1 MSLDV
6 ASHHKYE
13 ASGKWTP
20 AGAATGAVV
29 AMIGGAIVGFVYGVV
44 LHHMPV
50 IYLSFLLTCG
60 AAIGAGM
67 AAQFGARSGSIR
79 NEGVATLVGAVAGVV
94 TLWASWVAWAWAS
107 TEWEWLLLDPLE
119 LLDFVHF
126 LAQEGVWSIFG
137 QTPTGAVLIGIWSIE
152 ALMVI
157 GGGLLLGVAF
167 VSNTPYCERCEAWV
181 DDETEIGP
189 LAPTKASDA
198 AEALARGDLRP
209 TLALEAARL
218 KASRYAK
225 LVVKACGGCH
235 EVTVLSLVLVTIEQK
250 GDKTDTTED
259 ELVENVLVPAAGRA
273 EIVKFANRIAEG
285 PQSKPKVPASPPPP
299 AE

>member
-6 ASHHKYE
+6 ASRHEYQ
-13 ASGKWTP
+13 ASGKWSP
-20 AGAATGAVV
+20 AGAAIAVV
-29 AMIGGAIVGFVYGVV
+29 VAVVGSLVLGFVYGVV
-44 LHHMPV
+44 LYYMPL

-67 AAQFGARSGSIR
+67 AAQFGARFGSIR
-79 NEGVATLVGAVAGVV
+79 NGGVATLVGAVAGVV
-94 TLWASWVAWAWAS
+94 TLWASWVAWAWAT
-107 TEWEWLLLDPLE
+107 TEWEWLPLHPLE
-119 LLDFVHF
+119 LREFIDIV
-126 LAQEGVWSIFG
+126 AQEGMWSIFG
-137 QTPTGAVLIGIWSIE
+137 QTPTGGVLIGIWSIE

-157 GGGLLLGVAF
+157 GGGLLLGATF
-167 VSNTPYCERCEAWV
+167 LTSTPYCERCEAWV

-189 LAPTKASDA
+189 LAPTKAADA
-198 AEALARGDLRP
+198 AEALAQGDLRP

-235 EVTVLSLVLVTIEQK
+235 DVTVLSLVLVTIEQK
-250 GDKTDTTED
+250 GDKTETDED

-285 PQSKPKVPASPPPP
+285 PQREPKGPASPP
-299 AE
+299 EE